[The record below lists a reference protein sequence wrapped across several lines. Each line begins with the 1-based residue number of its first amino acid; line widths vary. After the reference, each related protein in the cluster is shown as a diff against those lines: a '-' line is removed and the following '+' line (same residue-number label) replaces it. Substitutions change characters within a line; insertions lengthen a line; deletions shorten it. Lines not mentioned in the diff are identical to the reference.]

1 MSAVPSAPLPK
12 FQRLQY
18 AFCARLR
25 DPDHNPVPEGMSPT
39 RTDVYVELI
48 YNNCNTLLESNFPV
62 IRRILSDDAWSALVR
77 GFLAEYQARSPLSF
91 EVGREFQ
98 HYLTQRAERGAN
110 DPPFLAELAHY
121 EFAELLV
128 EIDERDIADYPHD
141 PDGDLVAGRPLVS
154 PIALPLVYAFDV
166 HRIGPDYLPDAPPA
180 QPTCLIVARNRE
192 DKVGFMEANG
202 ATIRLIEV
210 LKENPAYTGL
220 DALKVIAGLFP
231 PQARETVIAAGAGM
245 LRALRERDVI
255 LGVRID

>member
-1 MSAVPSAPLPK
+1 VTTVTSAPLPK
-12 FQRLQY
+12 FQQLQY
-18 AFCARLR
+18 AFCRRLR
-25 DPDHNPVPEGMSPT
+25 DPDHNPVPEGMSRQ

-62 IRRILSDDAWSALVR
+62 IRRILDDDAWRALVR

-91 EVGREFQ
+91 EIGREFQ
-98 HYLTQRAERGAN
+98 HYLAERAERGAG
-110 DPPFLAELAHY
+110 DAPFLAELAHY
-121 EFAELLV
+121 EFAEVLV

-154 PIALPLVYAFDV
+154 PVALPLVYRFDV
-166 HRIGPDYLPDAPPA
+166 HRIGPDYQPDEPPA
-180 QPTCLIVARNRE
+180 QTTCLIVSRNRE

-202 ATIRLIEV
+202 PTLRLLEV

-220 DALKVIAGLFP
+220 DALKVIAELFP
-231 PQARETVIAAGAGM
+231 PEARETVIAAGAGM

-255 LGVRID
+255 LGARLD